1 MDGWTL
7 DLKGQFVL
15 TLQNTP
21 LLQQEL
27 LTPKS
32 ERKKRGVGLKNR
44 VTIRNWIEPKSC
56 VYLTRGNGA
65 VH

>member
-1 MDGWTL
+1 MDGWMDTQFLKNL

-21 LLQQEL
+21 LSQQEH

-32 ERKKRGVGLKNR
+32 ERKKREVLVSKTGWRVGIGLSPNR
-44 VTIRNWIEPKSC
+44 A
-56 VYLTRGNGA
+56 LT
-65 VH
+65 